1 VRQHLIRSFSGLCL
15 LGSLGL
21 YAQEIDLRNW
31 AAPPYWTPPSSE
43 SQPGAELGG
52 RDALVPGRHA
62 LSGSPAPLPFFSL
75 PPCRVA
81 DTRVGSPFLPA
92 SGYGPPALAAQATRV
107 FIIGGQ
113 CNIPTNAQAVSFAF
127 TAVNFTSA
135 GNFRAFPDGTPMPTV
150 GGAVVVWA
158 ATTPGAILGSVV
170 VAVGGVPGALDVYLN
185 GPLSST
191 ADLVLDINGYY
202 APVASVTSL
211 NTLTGDVTL
220 AQGSNVTIT
229 PSGNTLTIA
238 ATGGP
243 GGSLPS
249 GTANQTLYNNGSAW
263 TASSALLHDGTN
275 VGLTGVLNMPDPMLI
290 QVLSG
295 GYAPLLFA
303 GSSSANTFL
312 GFDAGLGNTTG
323 TFNTFLGND
332 AGATSATTCCSVA
345 IGNSALTSKTAGDYD
360 VAVGNGAMAVG
371 AGVPS
376 GGYNV
381 AVGRRAYGNGPSGSF
396 NTAVGAAA
404 LINLTSG
411 DHNAALGHVALSNL
425 TSGSYNTALGDGAG
439 NGLTSGDGNLYLASG
454 GAATESFVTRIGG
467 TQTQQAF
474 IAGVRG
480 VTTSAAD
487 AIPVLIDSNGQLGTV
502 SSSASVKDDIRD
514 MAGESAKLMQLR
526 PVTFRYKA
534 HGPDGAKQYGLIAE
548 EVNEVLPELVA
559 RNKDG
564 KIETVMYH
572 ELPAMLLNELQKALK
587 RIESL
592 ESEVASLKK
601 DRMDSR

>member
-1 VRQHLIRSFSGLCL
+1 IP
-15 LGSLGL
+15 
-21 YAQEIDLRNW
+21 A
-31 AAPPYWTPPSSE
+31 
-43 SQPGAELGG
+43 
-52 RDALVPGRHA
+52 DALAVSVNATVVGPTAQGFVSLWPSDKAWPGVSTLNFAAGIR
-62 LSGSPAPLPFFSL
+62 
-75 PPCRVA
+75 
-81 DTRVGSPFLPA
+81 
-92 SGYGPPALAAQATRV
+92 ALA
-107 FIIGGQ
+107 
-113 CNIPTNAQAVSFAF
+113 NA
-127 TAVNFTSA
+127 
-135 GNFRAFPDGTPMPTV
+135 
-150 GGAVVVWA
+150 AVV
-158 ATTPGAILGSVV
+158 
-170 VAVGGVPGALDVYLN
+170 
-185 GPLSST
+185 PLSSCTSPCGDLDSLYLGT
-191 ADLVLDINGYY
+191 ATSSDTLDLVLDVNGYY
-202 APVASVTSL
+202 SPLGVVNSV
-211 NTLTGDVTL
+211 NTLTGDLTL
-220 AQGSNVTIT
+220 AAGTNVSVT
-229 PSGNTLTIA
+229 PTGNTLTIA

-243 GGSLPS
+243 GGSLPA
-249 GTANQTLYNNGSAW
+249 GAANQTLYNNGSAW